1 MLTAVKH
8 TGGHYEV
15 QELDFGRVYRWCPE
29 RVDIECECG
38 ERLDATAVS
47 TATCLRCGVNHA
59 ATIKAVVPTAGRS
72 EDQALHPWRY
82 DASNLK
88 DAGLPC

>member
-1 MLTAVKH
+1 MLKAVKR

-38 ERLDATAVS
+38 ERSDVTAVS
-47 TATCLRCGVNHA
+47 TAACPRCGANHA
-59 ATIKAVVPTAGRS
+59 ATIREELITGRS

-82 DASNLK
+82 DARNLE
-88 DAGLPC
+88 DVGLPC